1 MTSYPTD
8 ADQRRASGRWEA
20 DDLFDG
26 LEVESASE
34 QVEYLES
41 LSGQERSLLEA
52 FRLLRPDQRRT
63 YVHLLVGRLANGDPV
78 DNLALF

>member
-1 MTSYPTD
+1 MTTYPTD
-8 ADQRRASGRWEA
+8 PDRPRASVRWEP

-41 LSGQERSLLEA
+41 LSGEERSLLEA
-52 FRLLRPDQRRT
+52 FRLLRPDQQRT
-63 YVHLLVGRLANGDPV
+63 YVQLLIVRLANGEPL
-78 DNLALF
+78 DNLVLF